1 MYGLKDEVDAKRLEN
16 MYVEGDDEG
25 KIREFAVKKDGGD
38 DGGSE

>member
-25 KIREFAVKKDGGD
+25 KIREFAIKKIGEENSGT
-38 DGGSE
+38 E